1 MNPEAKA
8 KWVAAL
14 RSGEYQQGFA
24 YLQQVIESGSSRYCC
39 LGVLCRVAMASGVA
53 VEVVQVHDCFRF
65 DRNATLLPDVVATW
79 AGLDDDPRTGLD
91 HDDPGTSALYVGP
104 LIPEDNP
111 GNYQS
116 FIELNDDFRLTF
128 NQIADF
134 IEVQL

>member
-14 RSGEYQQGFA
+14 RSGEYRQGCA
-24 YLQQVIESGSSRYCC
+24 YLQQTTESGSSRYCC

-53 VEVVQVHDCFRF
+53 VEAVQVQDHFRF
-65 DRNATLLPDVVATW
+65 DRNAAFLPDAVAIW
-79 AGLDDDPRTGLD
+79 AGLDDDSGTG
-91 HDDPGTSALYVGP
+91 GLYVGP
-104 LIPEDNP
+104 LIPEDDFEH
-111 GNYQS
+111 YQS
-116 FIELNDDFRLTF
+116 FVELNDDLKLTF